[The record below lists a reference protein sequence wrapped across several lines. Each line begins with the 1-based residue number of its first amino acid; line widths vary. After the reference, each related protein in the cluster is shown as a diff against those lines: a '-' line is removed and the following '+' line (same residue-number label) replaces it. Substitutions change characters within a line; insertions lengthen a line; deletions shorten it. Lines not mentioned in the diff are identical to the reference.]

1 MVLWYI
7 PGQNLQ
13 QIQIDIISDDQK
25 IIEEVVNNCKEY
37 YSMKLSVGRVMNS
50 LLELYTGKMLRK

>member
-13 QIQIDIISDDQK
+13 QIQIEIISDNQK
-25 IIEEVVNNCKEY
+25 NTEEVINNFSEY
-37 YSMKLSVGRVMNS
+37 YSMK
-50 LLELYTGKMLRK
+50 

>member
-13 QIQIDIISDDQK
+13 HFQIEIISDNWK
-25 IIEEVVNNCKEY
+25 IIEEMVNTCKEY
-37 YSMKLSVGRVMNS
+37 YSMN
-50 LLELYTGKMLRK
+50 

>member
-13 QIQIDIISDDQK
+13 QIQVEIISDNQK
-25 IIEEVVNNCKEY
+25 ITEEVVNNCKGY
-37 YSMKLSVGRVMNS
+37 YSMK
-50 LLELYTGKMLRK
+50 